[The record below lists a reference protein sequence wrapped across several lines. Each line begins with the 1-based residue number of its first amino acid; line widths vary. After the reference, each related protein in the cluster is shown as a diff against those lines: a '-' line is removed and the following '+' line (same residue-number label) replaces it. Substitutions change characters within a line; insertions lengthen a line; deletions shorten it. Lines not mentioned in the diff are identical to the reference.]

1 MQPIKGNLTAIR
13 DHVLVEEMDFGEQ
26 RTPTGIIIISDDG
39 KDLGI
44 KPRWGRV
51 YAVGPEQQEVVVGD
65 WVLVDHGRW
74 TRGVDVEH
82 DDGTIKTL
90 RRVDTDAILLISDE
104 KPGDAYVRPD

>member
-51 YAVGPEQQEVVVGD
+51 YAVGPEQQEVVEGD